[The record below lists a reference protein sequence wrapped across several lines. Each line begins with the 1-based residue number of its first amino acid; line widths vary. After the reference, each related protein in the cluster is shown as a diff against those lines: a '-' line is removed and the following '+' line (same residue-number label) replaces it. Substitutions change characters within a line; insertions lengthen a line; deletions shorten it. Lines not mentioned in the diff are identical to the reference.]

1 MKRFISY
8 IILSILILGQ
18 AKAQSSFN
26 GLDMNLGNLSR
37 LSNAQNRSISPENF
51 TGEKSKGGM
60 ARLEDKDERNKANA
74 ANAARDLGQGWK
86 VNPYIT
92 INSGETVTLGEIEGP
107 GAIQH
112 IWMTPT
118 GNWRFSIIRIYWDDE
133 TTPSVECPVGDFF
146 AMGWNQY
153 APLNSLAVCV
163 NPGSAFNC
171 YWSMPFRKKCKITM
185 ENIDKDKDHMCLYY
199 QIDYTLTEVPDDAAY
214 FHAQF
219 RRSNPNSGS
228 LYTIADGI
236 KGKGQFVGVYLAWG
250 VNNNGWWG
258 EGEIKFYID
267 GDTKFPTI
275 CGTGTE
281 DYFCGSYNFDRD
293 GQYKEFCTPY
303 AGLHQV
309 IRPDGTYKSQQR
321 FGLYRW
327 HIMDPIRFSKDL
339 KITIQDLGW
348 RNGGRYLPQ
357 QSDIASVCFWYQTD
371 PHAKFPQFP
380 AWQDLEVN

>member
-1 MKRFISY
+1 MKHLFFT
-8 IILSILILGQ
+8 LVFFVLVLVQ
-18 AKAQSSFN
+18 AKGQSVFN
-26 GLDMNLGNLSR
+26 GLDMNMGNLYR
-37 LSNAQNRSISPENF
+37 MSNAQTRSISPENF
-51 TGEKSKGGM
+51 SGEKGKGGM
-60 ARLEDKDERNKANA
+60 ARLEDKAERNKANA
-74 ANAARDLGQGWK
+74 SDAARDLGQGWK
-86 VNPYIT
+86 VNPFI
-92 INSGETVTLGEIEGP
+92 IIKPGETFTLAEIDGS

-118 GNWRFSIIRIYWDDE
+118 GIWKFSIIRIYWDDE

-171 YWSMPFRKKCKITM
+171 YWPMPFRKKCKITM
-185 ENIDKDKDHMCLYY
+185 ENINDKDEMRLYY
-199 QIDYTLTEVPDDAAY
+199 QVDYTLTNVPDDAAY
-214 FHAQF
+214 FHAQY
-219 RRSNPNSGS
+219 RRSNPTTNS
-228 LYTIADGI
+228 LFTIIDGI

-303 AGLHQV
+303 SGLHQV
-309 IRPDGTYKSQQR
+309 IRPDGSYKSQQR

-327 HIMDPIRFSKDL
+327 HIMDPIRFENDI

-348 RNGGRYLPQ
+348 RQGGRYLPQ
-357 QSDIASVCFWYQTD
+357 QSDISSVCFWYQAD
-371 PHAKFPQFP
+371 PHAKFPQLP
-380 AWQDLEVN
+380 SWQQLEVN